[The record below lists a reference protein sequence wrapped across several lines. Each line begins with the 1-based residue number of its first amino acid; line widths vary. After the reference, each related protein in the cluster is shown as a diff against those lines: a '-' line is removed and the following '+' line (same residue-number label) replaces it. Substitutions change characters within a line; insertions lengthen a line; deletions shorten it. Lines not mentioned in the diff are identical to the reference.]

1 MNKFYCMVYSLYG
14 YKAVSAFADPDAFY
28 SQLKRLYRAF
38 EAPSTIGTCTLLA
51 SDASEAYDKAVD
63 FFIADGWNIKREDK

>member
-1 MNKFYCMVYSLYG
+1 MDKFYCMVYSLYG
-14 YKAVSAFADPDAFY
+14 HKAVSAFLDSEAFY
-28 SQLKRLYRAF
+28 EQLKRLYRLF

-51 SDASEAYDKAVD
+51 SDATEAYNKAVD